1 MLHLKHHDSD
11 SIQAIVGGQ
20 CQSLGMVLIVTKPI
34 WVDALVAAW
43 MQVER
48 RNDQ

>member
-1 MLHLKHHDSD
+1 MTADALLRDCE
-11 SIQAIVGGQ
+11 Q
-20 CQSLGMVLIVTKPI
+20 CLAAGMGDHVTKPI
-34 WVDALVAAW
+34 RVDVLVAAW